1 MLYYGL
7 YTGSGNFNRVSS
19 VLNFGSKQTYAV
31 ERKDTVLSPSDRY
44 TNLQSFNNTLD
55 NFVNNAYTSVG
66 SSGKMSI
73 YDATV
78 QGGFSSG
85 SISELLMINRG
96 SSAYIYVDDKV
107 DYTNS
112 ATSAI
117 ILASGESIQ
126 LKGPIT
132 FVGISGAAT
141 ASIDTYLKFDRN
153 QNAV

>member
-7 YTGSGNFNRVSS
+7 YTGSGNFNRTSS
-19 VLNFGSKQTYAV
+19 VFNFGAKQTQNV
-31 ERKDTVLSPSDRY
+31 ERKDNVLTPAQRY
-44 TNLQSFNNTLD
+44 TNLQTFNDTLD
-55 NFVNNAYTSVG
+55 NFVNNAYTSVS

-78 QGGFSSG
+78 QGGSSSG
-85 SISELLMINRG
+85 SVSELLMINRG
-96 SSAYIYVDDKV
+96 ASTYVYVDDKV

-141 ASIDTYLKFDRN
+141 TSIDTYLKFDRN
-153 QNAV
+153 IHAV